1 MAEPYVTIC
10 ACTYRRP
17 EGLSALLGG
26 LAAQRFAA
34 VPRPR
39 FDVVIVDNEGSSE
52 AAAIC
57 AKAGPTTGLAVRY
70 VQEPRRGISYARN
83 TCLDHVARDAEFFA
97 MIDDDEV
104 PELDW
109 LEQLLCAQARAG
121 ADVVRGAVVPVFPES
136 APAWIRDGDFFGW
149 PKQRRARAGTAL
161 SDGAELTSAS
171 SNNALVRA
179 AAVRALDLR
188 FDPTLALTGGED
200 ALFFRQMKLAGCKI
214 IYASGA
220 RVREPV
226 SPDRATFAYLWRV
239 HYRQGCNKVPRKLR
253 LEAKGTGLSRF
264 VRMAAKRIPR
274 ECADIGGGVLTVASS
289 LAGGHADME
298 RLSPGLLRIAK
309 GLGGL
314 AGLIGI
320 RFAHYR

>member
-136 APAWIRDGDFFGW
+136 APAWIREATSSAGRSSGV
-149 PKQRRARAGTAL
+149 RARA
-161 SDGAELTSAS
+161 
-171 SNNALVRA
+171 R
-179 AAVRALDLR
+179 R
-188 FDPTLALTGGED
+188 
-200 ALFFRQMKLAGCKI
+200 
-214 IYASGA
+214 
-220 RVREPV
+220 
-226 SPDRATFAYLWRV
+226 
-239 HYRQGCNKVPRKLR
+239 
-253 LEAKGTGLSRF
+253 
-264 VRMAAKRIPR
+264 
-274 ECADIGGGVLTVASS
+274 
-289 LAGGHADME
+289 
-298 RLSPGLLRIAK
+298 
-309 GLGGL
+309 
-314 AGLIGI
+314 
-320 RFAHYR
+320 